1 VIIVVGGL
9 LDLSSLCFE
18 GTSDLASA
26 VGARLKDVMSGECT
40 LIIVEKD
47 QVDFSLLIRTGYST
61 P

>member
-1 VIIVVGGL
+1 
-9 LDLSSLCFE
+9 LCFE
-18 GTSDLASA
+18 GVSDLASA

-47 QVDFSLLIRTGYST
+47 QIDFSLLIRTGYGT